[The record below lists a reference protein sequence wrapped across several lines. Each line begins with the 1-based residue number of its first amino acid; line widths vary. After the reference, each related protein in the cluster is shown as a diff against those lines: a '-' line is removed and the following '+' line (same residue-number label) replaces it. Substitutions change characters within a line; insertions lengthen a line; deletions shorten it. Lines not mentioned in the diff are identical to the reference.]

1 MTKLGI
7 IGSGAIGAGIA
18 RRAVAAGHH
27 VLIANSRG
35 PESLAGLVGE
45 LDELDELG
53 GDARAGTVAEAAGF
67 GEIVVLAVPLSAY
80 DTLPVDALDGTTVL
94 STGNY
99 YPSRDGRIEDLDAVV
114 TTTAEYE
121 QALLPGAVIVKAF
134 NNILAHHIP
143 ALARPS
149 GAPDRSGL
157 AIAGDAVDAKRA
169 VSALVDTLGF
179 EPVDAGSLAQSWR
192 FEPESGAY
200 TTIYVADLDTFAKD
214 YLADTGAPLP
224 AERLR
229 EILAASH
236 RADVASRA
244 F

>member
-1 MTKLGI
+1 MANLGI
-7 IGSGAIGAGIA
+7 IGSGAIGTGIA
-18 RRAVAAGHH
+18 RLAVAAGHQ
-27 VLIANSRG
+27 VLITNSRG
-35 PESLAGLVGE
+35 PESLASLVGE
-45 LDELDELG
+45 LNG
-53 GDARAGTVAEAAGF
+53 GARAGTVAEAADF

-80 DTLPVDALDGTTVL
+80 DTLPVDALHGTTVL

-99 YPSRDGRIEDLDAVV
+99 YPSRDGRIEDLDSGA

-121 QALLPGAVIVKAF
+121 QALLPGTVVIKAF

-157 AIAGDAVDAKRA
+157 AVAGDAGDAKRT

-200 TTIYVADLDTFAKD
+200 TTIYVDNLDTFARD

-224 AERLR
+224 AERLH
-229 EILAASH
+229 EMLVASH
-236 RADVASRA
+236 RPDVASRT

>member
-18 RRAVAAGHH
+18 RLAVAAGHD

-35 PESLAGLVGE
+35 PESLAGLV
-45 LDELDELG
+45 DELG
-53 GDARAGTVAEAAGF
+53 QNARAGEVAEAASF

-80 DTLPVDALDGTTVL
+80 GMLPVDALDGTTVVT
-94 STGNY
+94 TGNY
-99 YPSRDGRIEDLDAVV
+99 YPSRDGRIEDLDSG
-114 TTTAEYE
+114 TQSTAEYE

-143 ALARPS
+143 ALVRPAD
-149 GAPDRSGL
+149 APDRSGL
-157 AIAGDAVDAKRA
+157 AVAGDDADAKRA
-169 VSALVDTLGF
+169 VCALVSTLGF
-179 EPVDAGSLAQSWR
+179 EPVDAGSLAESWR

-200 TTIYVADLDTFAKD
+200 TPIYVADLDVFAED

-224 AERLR
+224 AARLR

-236 RADVASRA
+236 RPDVASRT